1 MSIEYVVFSKNVG
14 RKCRKNSEQEKCE
27 CKWMRKCLVFSLV
40 HKIIYYF
47 NSFFEV
53 LIDEVENWHIG
64 KLIVDKLLNERTRK
78 LID

>member
-1 MSIEYVVFSKNVG
+1 
-14 RKCRKNSEQEKCE
+14 
-27 CKWMRKCLVFSLV
+27 MRKCLVFSLV